1 MILGYIY
8 LRKNEYWNMYDAVK
22 LGKTSNIPD
31 RERAYITSEIKR
43 GKFIMVIEIDLEI
56 MDILEKDLQKYFNSL
71 DLNIK
76 FNAGVEF
83 YNKKIIDL
91 IIPFLDKIN
100 IKYKILTEDEI
111 NNLIGKIRINNKSIE
126 NKYVP
131 RDEQKIIIDKTVKHF
146 RNNEKGI
153 LIIPCGVGKTLISL
167 WSIEKLNSDTIL
179 IGVPNKLLLE
189 QWKEIIC
196 IIFPN
201 IPYLKVS
208 GGIDIESIKTF
219 LKNNKKCIV
228 ITTYSSS
235 HKIYTQTEQ
244 INYIFDIKI
253 NDETHHLTASNIIKE
268 ENKTFIN
275 MLKIK
280 SKKQLSLTATLKL
293 LENKENKREEDI
305 IISNDNIEYFGEI
318 IERKSLLWAIN
329 KNIVCDYVIQT
340 IITNEEQ
347 LEQQLIK
354 FNIVEENDKRL
365 FLSSYATL
373 KSIFE
378 GHSHHLLIYSNNKEN
393 SLKLINYI
401 EILIK
406 NNYFNIPELYYN
418 NYHSEIKSKEQ
429 KEIIKNFKKSKYG
442 IISCVY
448 CLGEGHD
455 DPNID
460 GVVFSENMSSN
471 IRIVQSSLRASRKN
485 KLEPGKITK
494 IILPI
499 LNKEEWLKNENSDFK
514 KVREVIYQMGLEDET
529 IEQKIKVLKIDIKKS
544 KILMNKNDKTINN
557 FGEYDEELTK
567 KLKLKTVN
575 RMSLSITYEK
585 ARKIILEKN
594 INSKKEYY
602 KLCEKDNRLSENPEE
617 IFKGQFTNWMEYL
630 SIKRVYY
637 DLKTCKNK
645 VSKYLLLNPNIKQNH
660 LNLSIIKNELCKEDN
675 LFPPEDLWIDYY
687 DVKDLRDIII
697 INNKKKSNIIF

>member
-1 MILGYIY
+1 MTPGYIY
-8 LRKNEYWNMYDAVK
+8 LRENEYWNMYNVIK

-31 RERAYITSEIKR
+31 RERTYITSEIKR
-43 GKFIMVIEIDLEI
+43 GKFIIVIEIDLEI
-56 MDILEKDLQKYFNSL
+56 MDLLEKDLQKYFNSL

-83 YNKKIIDL
+83 YDKKIIDL

-131 RDEQKIIIDKTVKHF
+131 RDYQKIIIDKTVKHL

-167 WSIEKLNSDTIL
+167 WSAEKLNSDTIL

-208 GGIDIESIKTF
+208 GGVNIESIKTF

-253 NDETHHLTASNIIKE
+253 NDETHHLTSSNIIKE

-293 LENKENKREEDI
+293 LENKENIREEDI
-305 IISNDNIEYFGEI
+305 IISNDNVKHFGEI
-318 IERKSLLWAIN
+318 IERKSLLWAIQN
-329 KNIVCDYVIQT
+329 NIVCDYVIQT

-514 KVREVIYQMGLEDET
+514 KVGEVIYQMGLEDET
-529 IEQKIKVLKIDIKKS
+529 IEQKIKVLKIDITKS
-544 KILMNKNDKTINN
+544 TKTMDKNNKLMNN

-567 KLKLKTVN
+567 QLKLKTVN
-575 RMSLSITYEK
+575 RMSLSITYKK

-617 IFKGQFTNWMEYL
+617 IFKGQFTNWIEYL
-630 SIKRVYY
+630 SIKKVYY

-660 LNLSIIKNELCKEDN
+660 LNLSIIKNKLCKEDN

>member
-1 MILGYIY
+1 MLYAYIY
-8 LRKNEYWNMYDAVK
+8 LRENEYWNIYDAVK

-31 RERAYITSEIKR
+31 RERTYITSEIKR
-43 GKFIMVIEIDLEI
+43 GKFIMVIKIDLEI
-56 MDILEKDLQKYFNSL
+56 MDKLEKDLQKYFNNL
-71 DLNIK
+71 NLNIK

-111 NNLIGKIRINNKSIE
+111 NNLIGKIRINKKTIE
-126 NKYVP
+126 NNYVP
-131 RDEQKIIIDKTVKHF
+131 RDYQKIIIDKTVKHF
-146 RNNEKGI
+146 KNNEKGI

-167 WSIEKLNSDTIL
+167 WSAEKLNSNTIL

-208 GGIDIESIKTF
+208 GGVNIENIITF
-219 LKNNKKCIV
+219 IKNNKKCIV

-235 HKIYTQTEQ
+235 HKVYNSTKK

-253 NDETHHLTASNIIKE
+253 NDETHHLTSSNILKE

-293 LENKENKREEDI
+293 LENKENIREEDI

-340 IITNEEQ
+340 IITNKEQ

-529 IEQKIKVLKIDIKKS
+529 IEQKIKVLKIDITKS
-544 KILMNKNDKTINN
+544 KPLMNKNNKTINN
-557 FGEYDEELTK
+557 FEVYDEELTK
-567 KLKLKTVN
+567 QLKLKTVN

-585 ARKIILEKN
+585 VKKIILEKN

-602 KLCEKDNRLSENPEE
+602 ELCEKDNRLSENPEE
-617 IFKGQFTNWMEYL
+617 IFKGQFTNWIDYL
-630 SIKRVYY
+630 SIKRKYY
-637 DLKTCKNK
+637 DLETCKNK
-645 VSKYLLLNPNIKQNH
+645 ISEYLLLNLNIKQNH
-660 LNLSIIKNELCKEDN
+660 LNLSIIKNKLCKEDK
-675 LFPPEDLWIDYY
+675 LFPSEDLWIDYY
-687 DVKDLRDIII
+687 GVKDLRDIII

>member
-1 MILGYIY
+1 MIYGYTY
-8 LRKNEYWNMYDAVK
+8 LRENEYWNMYNAIK

-31 RERAYITSEIKR
+31 REKTYITSEIKR

-56 MDILEKDLQKYFNSL
+56 MDLLEKDLQKYFNSL

-83 YNKKIIDL
+83 YDKKIINL

-100 IKYKILTEDEI
+100 IKYKILTENEI
-111 NNLIGKIRINNKSIE
+111 NNLIRKIRINNKSIE

-131 RDEQKIIIDKTVKHF
+131 RDEQKIIIDKIVKHL

-167 WSIEKLNSDTIL
+167 WSVEKLNNNTIL

-208 GGIDIESIKTF
+208 GGVDIESIKIF

-235 HKIYTQTEQ
+235 YKIYTETKK
-244 INYIFDIKI
+244 INYVFDIKI
-253 NDETHHLTASNIIKE
+253 NDEVHHLTTSNIIKE
-268 ENKTFIN
+268 ENKKFIN

-293 LENKENKREEDI
+293 LENKENIREEDI

-406 NNYFNIPELYYN
+406 NNYFNIQELYYN

-485 KLEPGKITK
+485 KLEPEKITK

-529 IEQKIKVLKIDIKKS
+529 IEQKIKVLKIDITKS
-544 KILMNKNDKTINN
+544 TKSMDKNDKTINN

-567 KLKLKTVN
+567 QLKLKTVN

-602 KLCEKDNRLSENPEE
+602 ELCEKDNRLSENPEE
-617 IFKGQFTNWMEYL
+617 IFKGQFTNWIEYL
-630 SIKRVYY
+630 SIKKVYY
-637 DLKTCKNK
+637 DLETCKNK

-660 LNLSIIKNELCKEDN
+660 LNISIIKNELCKEDN

-687 DVKDLRDIII
+687 EVKDLRDIII

>member
-1 MILGYIY
+1 
-8 LRKNEYWNMYDAVK
+8 
-22 LGKTSNIPD
+22 
-31 RERAYITSEIKR
+31 
-43 GKFIMVIEIDLEI
+43 
-56 MDILEKDLQKYFNSL
+56 
-71 DLNIK
+71 
-76 FNAGVEF
+76 
-83 YNKKIIDL
+83 
-91 IIPFLDKIN
+91 
-100 IKYKILTEDEI
+100 
-111 NNLIGKIRINNKSIE
+111 
-126 NKYVP
+126 
-131 RDEQKIIIDKTVKHF
+131 
-146 RNNEKGI
+146 
-153 LIIPCGVGKTLISL
+153 
-167 WSIEKLNSDTIL
+167 
-179 IGVPNKLLLE
+179 
-189 QWKEIIC
+189 
-196 IIFPN
+196 
-201 IPYLKVS
+201 
-208 GGIDIESIKTF
+208 
-219 LKNNKKCIV
+219 
-228 ITTYSSS
+228 
-235 HKIYTQTEQ
+235 
-244 INYIFDIKI
+244 
-253 NDETHHLTASNIIKE
+253 
-268 ENKTFIN
+268 

-406 NNYFNIPELYYN
+406 NNYFNISELYYN

-429 KEIIKNFKKSKYG
+429 IEIIKNFKKSKYG

-485 KLEPGKITK
+485 KLEPEKITK

-529 IEQKIKVLKIDIKKS
+529 IEQKIKVLKIDITKTTKT
-544 KILMNKNDKTINN
+544 MDKNDKTINN

-567 KLKLKTVN
+567 QLKLKTVN

-602 KLCEKDNRLSENPEE
+602 ELCKKDNRLSENPEE
-617 IFKGQFTNWMEYL
+617 IFKGQFTNWIEYL
-630 SIKRVYY
+630 SIKKEYY
-637 DLKTCKNK
+637 DLGTCKNK
-645 VSKYLLLNPNIKQNH
+645 INEYLLNKKNIDLEITNIIKYFKTMDNMFPPCDLWCDYYNINDITELIKQNKT
-660 LNLSIIKNELCKEDN
+660 NKNVV
-675 LFPPEDLWIDYY
+675 F
-687 DVKDLRDIII
+687 
-697 INNKKKSNIIF
+697 

>member
-1 MILGYIY
+1 MIYGYVY
-8 LRKNEYWNMYDAVK
+8 LRENEYWNMYDAVK

-31 RERAYITSEIKR
+31 RERTYITSEIKK

-56 MDILEKDLQKYFNSL
+56 MDLLEKDLQKYFNSL
-71 DLNIK
+71 GLNIK

-100 IKYKILTEDEI
+100 IKYKILTENEI

-131 RDEQKIIIDKTVKHF
+131 RDYQKIIIDKTIKHF
-146 RNNEKGI
+146 KNNEKGI

-167 WSIEKLNSDTIL
+167 WSAEKLNSDTIL

-208 GGIDIESIKTF
+208 GSIDIESIKTF

-235 HKIYTQTEQ
+235 YKVYTETKK

-253 NDETHHLTASNIIKE
+253 NDETHHLTSSNIIKE

-293 LENKENKREEDI
+293 LENKENIREEDI

-401 EILIK
+401 TILIK
-406 NNYFNIPELYYN
+406 NNYFNIQELYYN

-485 KLEPGKITK
+485 KLEPKKITK

-529 IEQKIKVLKIDIKKS
+529 IEQKIKVLKIDITKS
-544 KILMNKNDKTINN
+544 TKTMDKNNKTINN

-567 KLKLKTVN
+567 QLKLKTVN

-602 KLCEKDNRLSENPEE
+602 ELCEKDNRLSENPEE
-617 IFKGQFTNWMEYL
+617 IFKGQFTNWIEYL
-630 SIKRVYY
+630 SIKRVFY
-637 DLKTCKNK
+637 DLETCKNK
-645 VSKYLLLNPNIKQNH
+645 VSKYLFLNPNIKQNH
-660 LNLSIIKNELCKEDN
+660 LNISIIKNELCKEDN

-687 DVKDLRDIII
+687 EVKDLRDIII

>member
-1 MILGYIY
+1 MISGYIY
-8 LRKNEYWNMYDAVK
+8 LRENEYWYMYDAIK

-31 RERAYITSEIKR
+31 RERTYITSEIKR
-43 GKFIMVIEIDLEI
+43 GKFIMVIKIDLEI
-56 MDILEKDLQKYFNSL
+56 MDLLEKDLQKYFNSL

-83 YNKKIIDL
+83 YDKKIIDL

-131 RDEQKIIIDKTVKHF
+131 RDEQKIIIDKIVKHL

-167 WSIEKLNSDTIL
+167 WSAEKLNSDTIL

-201 IPYLKVS
+201 TPYLKVS

-253 NDETHHLTASNIIKE
+253 NDETHHLTSSNIIKE

-293 LENKENKREEDI
+293 LENKENIIEEDI

-406 NNYFNIPELYYN
+406 NNYFNIQELYYN

-429 KEIIKNFKKSKYG
+429 IEIIKNFKKSKYG

-514 KVREVIYQMGLEDET
+514 KVREVIYQMDLEDET
-529 IEQKIKVLKIDIKKS
+529 IEQKIKVLKIDITKS
-544 KILMNKNDKTINN
+544 TKSMDKNNKIMNN

-567 KLKLKTVN
+567 QLKLKTVN
-575 RMSLSITYEK
+575 RISLSITYEK

-602 KLCEKDNRLSENPEE
+602 ELCKKDNRLSENPEE
-617 IFKGQFTNWMEYL
+617 IFKGQFTNWIEYL
-630 SIKRVYY
+630 SIKREYY
-637 DLKTCKNK
+637 DLETCKNK
-645 VSKYLLLNPNIKQNH
+645 INEYLLNKKIIDLEITNILKYLKTMN
-660 LNLSIIKNELCKEDN
+660 N
-675 LFPPEDLWIDYY
+675 LFPPCDLWCDYY
-687 DVKDLRDIII
+687 NINDITELIKQ
-697 INNKKKSNIIF
+697 NKTDKMVVF